1 MNTKTFSNYY
11 GKCPVVQMHGK
22 LYPVDVKYY
31 TVKQSVRVE
40 ESVKATI
47 RMHLHEGPGDILVFL
62 TGS

>member
-1 MNTKTFSNYY
+1 
-11 GKCPVVQMHGK
+11 MHGK

-31 TVKQSVRVE
+31 TIKQSVRVE
-40 ESVKATI
+40 EAVKATI